1 MDDKFRLRQKV
12 AVLIACLPGILFRNA
27 SVFKHVRGET
37 KIVENALEAKIAA
50 QYGVRPSEKNSVKL
64 SQSLSNVYRGT
75 SGREKG

>member
-37 KIVENALEAKIAA
+37 KIN
-50 QYGVRPSEKNSVKL
+50 VKHFKL
-64 SQSLSNVYRGT
+64 KML
-75 SGREKG
+75 